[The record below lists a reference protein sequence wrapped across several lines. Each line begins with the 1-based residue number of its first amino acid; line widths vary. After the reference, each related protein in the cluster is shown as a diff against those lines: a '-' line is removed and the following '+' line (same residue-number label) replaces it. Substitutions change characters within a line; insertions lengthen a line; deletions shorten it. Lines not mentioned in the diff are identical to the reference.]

1 MRTIKAVMMPH
12 ILKKKKKKMLL
23 LFRRQSFP
31 GKSVTV
37 NVKSKPNTFVGLMA
51 VDARVNS
58 LKLGHDFTMEE
69 VVDEIRGY
77 DSARDPSFIPWF
89 KVSKL
94 HILSIEISVISLQYL
109 LAYFTLKWLH

>member
-1 MRTIKAVMMPH
+1 M
-12 ILKKKKKKMLL
+12 ILTRIYF
-23 LFRRQSFP
+23 FRRQSFP

-58 LKLGHDFTMEE
+58 LNLGHDFTMED
-69 VVDEIRGY
+69 VIDEIRSY

-89 KVSKL
+89 KVN
-94 HILSIEISVISLQYL
+94 ILVI
-109 LAYFTLKWLH
+109 F

>member
-1 MRTIKAVMMPH
+1 MTIC
-12 ILKKKKKKMLL
+12 
-23 LFRRQSFP
+23 FRRQSFP

-58 LKLGHDFTMEE
+58 LNLGHDFTMED
-69 VVDEIRGY
+69 VVDEIRSY

-89 KVSKL
+89 KVNTGLPHYSLGL
-94 HILSIEISVISLQYL
+94 HIRFSSSREYQK
-109 LAYFTLKWLH
+109 T